1 MRISNYR
8 EYASEPL
15 SGDQPEI
22 LWGTEAVDG
31 DAGIWKDAPIGSL
44 YVRSSAGAVNLY
56 LKTTHV
62 PEDADWDAADFA
74 VSNAIGYI
82 PVPLATLLEVQS
94 NAVVGPVKMATTK
107 KIPLSLNDIRE
118 VASNNFLN
126 AAGNGGILAT
136 DTTPILQYTNGDT
149 DSAARLNWAGGNSD
163 PIALQFTLPEDY
175 DEASAVTLKFLA
187 AMAGATNT
195 PTLSVDWFVDV
206 GDTKVTAATAGVTGT
221 SPAVYTSTLTA
232 ADVPAIAAAT
242 GKTVS
247 VEITP
252 GAHAADALYVYAVWA
267 EYTTDATPKLATT
280 NGDTDSALTLTWAA
294 ADVTPV
300 VFQVP
305 LPPDLDDT
313 ADLTVH
319 FRIKSA
325 GSSDTPILSL
335 DSYFNE
341 GDTKVEDDTA
351 ASTNAW
357 TEKIATIGNADVP
370 SGAQTLTVEVTPAAH
385 GTDALSISAVWCE
398 YVRT

>member
-15 SGDQPEI
+15 DGDQPEI
-22 LWGTEAVDG
+22 LWGTAAVDG
-31 DAGIWKDAPIGSL
+31 DAGMWKDAPIGSL
-44 YVRSSAGAVNLY
+44 YVKSAAGAVTLY
-56 LKTTHV
+56 LKTTNV

-94 NAVVGPVKMATTK
+94 NAVVGPVKAATTK
-107 KIPLSLNDIRE
+107 KIPLLLNDIRE

-126 AAGNGGILAT
+126 AAGNGGLLAT

-175 DEASAVTLKFLA
+175 DEASAITLKFLA

-206 GDTKVTAATAGVTGT
+206 GDTKVTAATGGVTGT
-221 SPAVYTSTLTA
+221 TPAVYTSTLTA
-232 ADVPAIAAAT
+232 GDVPAIAAAT

-247 VEITP
+247 VEVTP

-280 NGDTDSALTLTWAA
+280 NGDTDSAITLTWAA

-300 VFQVP
+300 AFQVP

-313 ADLTVH
+313 ADMTVH

-325 GSSDTPILSL
+325 GASDTPVLSL

-351 ASTNAW
+351 ASTSSWA
-357 TEKIATIGNADVP
+357 EKIATIGNADVP
-370 SGAQTLTVEVTPAAH
+370 SGAQTLTVEITPAAH
-385 GTDALSISAVWCE
+385 DTDALSISAVWLE
-398 YVRT
+398 YSRT